1 MGWDLTLAR
10 AVHVLAVIHWIGG
23 VAFVT
28 AVILPA
34 LAVFEEPSRR
44 LALFE
49 AIEHRFSTQ
58 VKVSVPLAGFSG
70 AYMVWRL
77 DSWSQ
82 FLEPAGWWLAVMVL
96 VWALFMALLFVVEPL
111 VLHGPFRRRVAANPA
126 GTFRIIQLAH
136 IVLLAIGMGVAAA
149 GVFGAHGLLG

>member
-1 MGWDLTLAR
+1 MDDLTLAR

-82 FLEPAGWWLAVMVL
+82 FLEPARWWLAAMVL
-96 VWALFMALLFVVEPL
+96 IWALFMALLFVVEPL
-111 VLHGPFRRRVAANPA
+111 VLRGPFRRRVAADPA
-126 GTFRIIQLAH
+126 ATFRIIQRAH
-136 IVLLAIGMGVAAA
+136 VVLLAMGMGVAAA
-149 GVFGAHGLLG
+149 GVVGAHGLLG

>member
-1 MGWDLTLAR
+1 MDDLTLAR

-28 AVILPA
+28 AVILPV
-34 LAVFEEPSRR
+34 LAVFDEPSRR

-49 AIEHRFSTQ
+49 VIEHRFSAQ

-70 AYMVWRL
+70 AYMAWRV

-82 FLEPAGWWLAVMVL
+82 FLEPARWWLAAMVL
-96 VWALFMALLFVVEPL
+96 VWALFMALIWLVVGWTVLTLLLTVIFGGMVAALTRSSALDAETVGAAVQVVPPL
-111 VLHGPFRRRVAANPA
+111 VV
-126 GTFRIIQLAH
+126 
-136 IVLLAIGMGVAAA
+136 
-149 GVFGAHGLLG
+149 